1 MQAFLIF
8 PHTLFYDE
16 TLYENSNSLFII
28 EEYLFFR
35 QYAFHKQKLVFHRA
49 TMKSFAFW
57 AEKFIRVH
65 YMECFENELHVKTAL
80 QTIKSKGFETIKTFE
95 PEDEWLKKR
104 IIKVCEQ
111 LDLKLQFTENPLFIN
126 TLAENKTYRES
137 HPNYFQTEFYIQQ
150 RKTNNILLEF
160 DKKPSGGKWS
170 FDAENRKK
178 IPKAHVI
185 PNRKETIENEFVLE
199 AKNYVSTYFQN
210 NPGTLTHFD
219 YTVTPK
225 DAENKMKEFF
235 ETYFDFFGTFEDA
248 ILQKESK
255 IYHSILSPYLNI
267 GILSPLK
274 VLNEAIDFASKNNI
288 PINSLEGFVRQILG
302 WREFIRYVYTFEN
315 VKQRTTN
322 FWGFKR
328 KIPTSFYT
336 GETGIIPIDDCI
348 KKNLTN
354 GYNHHIERLMI
365 LGNFML
371 LCEFHPDEVY
381 RWFME
386 MYIDSYDW
394 VMVPNVYAMS
404 QFADG
409 GTMTTKPYISGS
421 NYIIKMSD
429 YSKGTW
435 SEIWDAL
442 FWRFLIKYKNVF
454 QSNMRMRML
463 ISTYDKFPEEKKQNL
478 MELADQFLGSLDKQI
493 AN

>member
-16 TLYENSNSLFII
+16 KYYEGSSEIFII

-35 QYAFHKQKLVFHRA
+35 QYNFHKQKLVFHRA
-49 TMKSFAFW
+49 TMKHFASW
-57 AEKFIRVH
+57 AEKFTSIN
-65 YMECFENELHVKTAL
+65 YLESNENELHVKDVL
-80 QTIKSKGFETIKTFE
+80 ETIKNQGFESIKTFE

-104 IIKVCEQ
+104 IITSCE
-111 LDLKLQFTENPLFIN
+111 KLNLSCSFLENPLFIN
-126 TLAENKTYRES
+126 SKSENANYRGT
-137 HPNYFQTEFYIQQ
+137 HANYFQTDFYIHQ
-150 RKTNNILLEF
+150 RKTRNILVDS
-160 DKKPSGGKWS
+160 DKKPLGGKWS

-178 IPKAHVI
+178 VPKGHVI
-185 PNRKETIENEFVLE
+185 PSRKESLENKFIIE
-199 AKNYVSTYFQN
+199 AKKYVSSYFPN
-210 NPGTLTHFD
+210 NPGKLSHFD
-219 YTVTPK
+219 YAISPEE
-225 DAENKMKEFF
+225 AELKMNDFF
-235 ETYFDFFGTFEDA
+235 EEYFELFGTFEDA
-248 ILQKESK
+248 ILQKEQK
-255 IYHSILSPYLNI
+255 LYHSILSPYINI
-267 GILSPLK
+267 GILSPKK
-274 VLNEAIDFASKNNI
+274 VLDQAIDFASKNNI

-302 WREFIRYVYTFEN
+302 WREFIRYAYTFEN
-315 VKQRTTN
+315 VTQRTSN

-328 KIPTSFYT
+328 KIPASFYT
-336 GETGIIPIDDCI
+336 GETGILPIDDCI

-371 LCEFHPDEVY
+371 LCEFDPDEVY

-429 YSKGTW
+429 YKKGEW
-435 SEIWDAL
+435 SETWDAL
-442 FWRFLIKYKNVF
+442 FWRFLIKYKAVF
-454 QSNMRMRML
+454 QSNIRMNML
-463 ISTYDKFPEEKKQNL
+463 ISTYEKFPEEKKQNL
-478 MELADQFLGSLDKQI
+478 IDKAEKFLKSFD
-493 AN
+493 

>member
-8 PHTLFYDE
+8 PHTLFYDQ
-16 TLYENSNSLFII
+16 THYENCNSLFII

-49 TMKSFAFW
+49 TMKYFASW
-57 AEKFIRVH
+57 V
-65 YMECFENELHVKTAL
+65 ENFVSVKYIESLENDLH
-80 QTIKSKGFETIKTFE
+80 IKNVLISIKNQGFKSIKTFE

-104 IIKVCEQ
+104 IIKACTSLNLEINII
-111 LDLKLQFTENPLFIN
+111 ESPLFIN
-126 TLAENKTYRES
+126 SLQENENYRES
-137 HPNYFQTEFYIQQ
+137 HKNYFQTEFYIHQ
-150 RKTNNILLEF
+150 RKTKNILLEF

-178 IPKAHVI
+178 IPKEHVI

-210 NPGTLTHFD
+210 NPGTITDFQ
-219 YTVTPK
+219 YAVTPEE
-225 DAENKMKEFF
+225 AELKMKEFF
-235 ETYFDFFGTFEDA
+235 KTYFDFFGTFEDA

-255 IYHSILSPYLNI
+255 IYHSILSPYLNT

-302 WREFIRYVYTFEN
+302 WREFIRYVYSFEN

-328 KIPTSFYT
+328 KIPASFYT
-336 GETGIIPIDDCI
+336 GETGILPLDDCI
-348 KKNLTN
+348 KKNLSSA
-354 GYNHHIERLMI
+354 YNHHIERLMI
-365 LGNFML
+365 IGNFML
-371 LCEFHPDEVY
+371 LCEFDPDEVY

-429 YSKGTW
+429 YSKGPW

-442 FWRFLIKYKNVF
+442 FWRFLIRYKVVF
-454 QSNMRMRML
+454 QSNIRMKML
-463 ISTYDKFPEEKKQNL
+463 ISTYDKFPEEKKQNFNDKA
-478 MELADQFLGSLDKQI
+478 ERFLQSVEKQNI
-493 AN
+493 N